1 MSKLSVV
8 VSSYDEAVMHELGVI
23 EAEPELVVWIEYKEF
38 RISMPVKVYYNAKNE
53 EKARVGSI
61 KIIEYIELQGA
72 NEYRDMNK
80 VDTASIK
87 AILEQFREKKQAIV
101 EAFEKEMKRHILQ
114 GIHEQLYDAIE
125 QRLIEYIE

>member
-8 VSSYDEAVMHELGVI
+8 VSSCDKAVMHELGVI

-38 RISMPVKVYYNAKNE
+38 RISMPVKVQYNTKNE
-53 EKARVGSI
+53 EKARIGGI
-61 KIIEYIELQGA
+61 KFIEYIELLRT
-72 NEYRDMNK
+72 NEYRDMDK
-80 VDTASIK
+80 VGTASIK
-87 AILEQFREKKQAIV
+87 AILEQVREKKQAIV

-114 GIHEQLYDAIE
+114 GLHEQLYDAIE